1 MISKLLDRIMR
12 NHGWKFIVNIPPT
25 PKCVIC
31 VAPHTSNWDFIMGE
45 LASRSVGMKAKF
57 LMKDA
62 WFFFPMKYLLK
73 ALGGVPVSRKHSTN
87 VTGGV
92 IDLFNKREKLV
103 VAVTPE
109 GTRSLNP
116 NWHKGFLYI
125 AQDAQVPVVLG
136 YFNYRKKI
144 VCLDR
149 IFDPTGDVDAD
160 MMAIKRY
167 YDNCDCCGKF
177 PEKFTTGLD
186 EASRTSS

>member
-1 MISKLLDRIMR
+1 
-12 NHGWKFIVNIPPT
+12 
-25 PKCVIC
+25 
-31 VAPHTSNWDFIMGE
+31 MGE

-62 WFFFPMKYLLK
+62 WFFFPLKYLLK
-73 ALGGVPVSRKHSTN
+73 ALGGIPVSRKQRSN

-92 IDLFNKREKLV
+92 VDLFKKRDNLV

-109 GTRSLNP
+109 GTRSLNS

-125 AQDAQVPVVLG
+125 AQEACVPIVLG
-136 YFNYRKKI
+136 YFNYPKKV

-149 IFDPTGDVDAD
+149 IFEPTGDVDAD
-160 MMAIKRY
+160 LLAIKKY
-167 YDNCDCCGKF
+167 YQHCDCCGKF

-186 EASRTSS
+186 ND